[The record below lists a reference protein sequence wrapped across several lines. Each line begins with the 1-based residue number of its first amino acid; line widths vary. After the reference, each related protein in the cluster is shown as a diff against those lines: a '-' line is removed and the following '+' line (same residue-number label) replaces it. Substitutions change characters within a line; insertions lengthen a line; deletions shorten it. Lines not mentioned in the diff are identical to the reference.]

1 MPIYEYKCRQCG
13 GRFERLVLS
22 SSPPP
27 ECPTCKRRDL
37 EQLVSMC
44 GVSSESTRQAN
55 LMAAR
60 KKVGALRK
68 EKQIEEHK
76 GLHEHFED
84 RPGVNSGGPKP

>member
-1 MPIYEYKCRQCG
+1 
-13 GRFERLVLS
+13 
-22 SSPPP
+22 
-27 ECPTCKRRDL
+27 
-37 EQLVSMC
+37 MC
-44 GVSSESTRQAN
+44 GVSSETTRQAN

-84 RPGVNSGGPKP
+84 RPEVNSGGPKP